1 MFVFVFQ
8 ALLSISTLPM
18 HGAGMAGSSCGGRGC
33 PASRNVLAEPGCSR
47 VLVPASP
54 ACAVSVQ
61 LSPQP
66 TKNVGFSEESGQ
78 KTVSWPF
85 QVKVTL
91 C

>member
-1 MFVFVFQ
+1 ME
-8 ALLSISTLPM
+8 A
-18 HGAGMAGSSCGGRGC
+18 GAARPAERAGK
-33 PASRNVLAEPGCSR
+33 AAAAT
-47 VLVPASP
+47 LVPASP
-54 ACAVSVQ
+54 ACAVSAQ

-66 TKNVGFSEESGQ
+66 TKNVGFCEESGQ